1 MSLPEKS
8 ALPPELY
15 QQIHGILHAARQQS
29 YRAVNTA
36 MVEAYWQIGRRIVE
50 QIRYALRS
58 NLTWTHLRQLMRLYN
73 LDARNWY
80 MNEGWSACALLEIQR
95 EAQA

>member
-1 MSLPEKS
+1 MSRVEN
-8 ALPPELY
+8 
-15 QQIHGILHAARQQS
+15 I
-29 YRAVNTA
+29 A
-36 MVEAYWQIGRRIVE
+36 MIEAYWRIVE
-50 QIRYALRS
+50 QICYALRS

-80 MNEGWSACALLEIQR
+80 MNEASQKGWSACALLESQR

>member
-1 MSLPEKS
+1 MSRVEN
-8 ALPPELY
+8 
-15 QQIHGILHAARQQS
+15 I
-29 YRAVNTA
+29 A
-36 MVEAYWQIGRRIVE
+36 MIEAYWRIVHRFVE

-58 NLTWTHLRQLMRLYN
+58 NLTRTHLRQLIRIDN

-80 MNEGWSACALLEIQR
+80 MNEASQQGWSACALLEIQR